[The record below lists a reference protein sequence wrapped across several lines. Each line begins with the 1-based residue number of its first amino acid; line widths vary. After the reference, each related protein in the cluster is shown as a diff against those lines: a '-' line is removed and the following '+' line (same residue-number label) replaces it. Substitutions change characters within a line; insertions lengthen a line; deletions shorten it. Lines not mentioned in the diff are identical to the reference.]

1 MYGKK
6 YRSLAPMNDQSA
18 NSSQN
23 ASCHACGKSFVPRL
37 AFQREEKGGALRY
50 FCSLP
55 CRAAPT
61 QAQTCSVCSGP
72 VTVQFAYQVLER
84 QGTRAYLC
92 SERCRDSLA
101 APQTFQAAETEP
113 VQHRVAVL
121 NQKGG
126 TGKTTT
132 AISLSAGLAE
142 AGRRV
147 LLIDA
152 DPQGNVAVSLGLR
165 PRHTLYHVM
174 VENMALDD
182 AVVPIGGNFDVL
194 GSDDSLAKAEW
205 SLAQTPN
212 KGGVLSDRLQGAPGY
227 DHVVIDCGPALSLV
241 NQNVLCFAGE
251 VLVPVACEYL
261 SLVGVKQLLATVK
274 RVNMQLGHPLEVGG
288 VLPTFFDS
296 RLRSCQEALDS
307 LRQHFGA
314 RCLPPIHAN
323 VRLKEAPRHKK
334 TIFEYDTNS
343 AGAMDYRAV
352 VAWMLHRTAQVQA
365 VTPIPAQNA
374 MPASPM
380 PATNPTV
387 VAAAVQ
393 SSAGGSIG
401 GANRP

>member
-1 MYGKK
+1 MAASESS
-6 YRSLAPMNDQSA
+6 RAP
-18 NSSQN
+18 
-23 ASCHACGKSFVPRL
+23 
-37 AFQREEKGGALRY
+37 E
-50 FCSLP
+50 
-55 CRAAPT
+55 
-61 QAQTCSVCSGP
+61 
-72 VTVQFAYQVLER
+72 
-84 QGTRAYLC
+84 
-92 SERCRDSLA
+92 
-101 APQTFQAAETEP
+101 AETAAL
-113 VQHRVAVL
+113 QHRVAVL

-194 GSDDSLAKAEW
+194 GSDDALAKAEW
-205 SLAQTPN
+205 SLAQNPN
-212 KGGVLSDRLQGAPGY
+212 RGGVLSDRLQGAPGY

-296 RLRSCQEALDS
+296 RLRSCQEALES
-307 LRQHFGA
+307 LRQHFGE

-343 AGAMDYRAV
+343 AGAMNYRAV
-352 VAWMLHRTAQVQA
+352 VAWMLQRTAQAQRAGQTAVQSAAAPPVPAAA
-365 VTPIPAQNA
+365 VPAANA
-374 MPASPM
+374 
-380 PATNPTV
+380 V
-387 VAAAVQ
+387 VAAAVH
-393 SSAGGSIG
+393 GGPG
-401 GANRP
+401 GRTGNVNRP

>member
-1 MYGKK
+1 
-6 YRSLAPMNDQSA
+6 MNDHSA
-18 NSSQN
+18 SGSPSAPCQ
-23 ASCHACGKSFVPRL
+23 ACGKSFVPRL
-37 AFQREEKGGALRY
+37 AFQREAQDGVVRY

-61 QAQTCSVCSGP
+61 SVPQCAHCSGP
-72 VTVQFAYQVLER
+72 VTVQYAYQVMER
-84 QGTRAYLC
+84 QGARAYLC
-92 SERCRDSLA
+92 SEACRDALT
-101 APQTFQAAETEP
+101 APHATQARAP
-113 VQHRVAVL
+113 SHAQHRVAVL

-174 VENMALDD
+174 IENMALDD

-205 SLAQTPN
+205 TLAQNPN
-212 KGGVLSDRLQGAPGY
+212 KGGVLSERLQGAPGY

-307 LRQHFGA
+307 LREHFGN
-314 RCLPPIHAN
+314 RCLPPVHAN

-334 TIFEYDTNS
+334 TIFEYDANS
-343 AGAMDYRAV
+343 AGAMDYREV
-352 VAWMLHRTAQVQA
+352 VAWMLQRTVQA
-365 VTPIPAQNA
+365 SLPPTSVAPA
-374 MPASPM
+374 ASPQM
-380 PATNPTV
+380 SAPQHAV
-387 VAAAVQ
+387 VAAVGPGVG
-393 SSAGGSIG
+393 AGAGYVG
-401 GANRP
+401 PT